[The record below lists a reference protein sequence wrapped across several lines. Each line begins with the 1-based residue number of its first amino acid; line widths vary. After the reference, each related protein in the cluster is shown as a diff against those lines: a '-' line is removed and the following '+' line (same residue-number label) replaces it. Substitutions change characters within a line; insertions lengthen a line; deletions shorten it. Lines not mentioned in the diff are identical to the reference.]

1 MILLPMAASGIAS
14 SIAPTIETLDR
25 NQCLELLQGARVGRF
40 GTTLDAM
47 PAVLPVNFVLL
58 ESDVLV
64 RTIPGSR
71 LDAAVTNA
79 VVAFEADGFSD
90 DGLRGWSVQIRG
102 VAREITDPHEHALA
116 DAAGLTNMALP
127 GVPQRYLRISTI
139 DMTGRRFD
147 HSK

>member
-79 VVAFEADGFSD
+79 VVAFKNLSKSPLKKEGTA
-90 DGLRGWSVQIRG
+90 
-102 VAREITDPHEHALA
+102 
-116 DAAGLTNMALP
+116 NMRAP
-127 GVPQRYLRISTI
+127 NISGT
-139 DMTGRRFD
+139 
-147 HSK
+147 